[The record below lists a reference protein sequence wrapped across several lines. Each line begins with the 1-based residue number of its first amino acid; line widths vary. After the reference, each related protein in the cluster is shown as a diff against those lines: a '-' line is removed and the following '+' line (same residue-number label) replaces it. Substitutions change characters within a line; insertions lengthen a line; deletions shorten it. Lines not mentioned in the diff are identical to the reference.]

1 MIYPIVIYGSQTL
14 RNKSENITADYP
26 DLKKLIDDMF
36 LTLDKWYKP
45 DYILSNAII
54 VCMRRENDEQN
65 TLAIKEKE
73 LEYTK
78 KFNAKIYFLNDDAI
92 EISSSEI
99 RSNIEDESVKK
110 LLSPDVLT
118 FINKNG
124 LYRNE

>member
-1 MIYPIVIYGSQTL
+1 
-14 RNKSENITADYP
+14 
-26 DLKKLIDDMF
+26 
-36 LTLDKWYKP
+36 
-45 DYILSNAII
+45 
-54 VCMRRENDEQN
+54 MRRESDAQN
-65 TLAIKEKE
+65 TLAIREKE

-92 EISSSEI
+92 ELSSSEI
-99 RSNIEDESVKK
+99 RGNIEDESVKK